1 MKKTIVSM
9 MAVAASFLFLA
20 CPKPALKPVKFDL
33 ETPFALQVG
42 QTGMSSEVE
51 GFSIKFEK
59 VSADSRCPK
68 GVECI
73 VAGQADVVLSLDK
86 SGTAKTVTL
95 PFTMTNGTTNVTDF
109 EGYTIRVVGLA
120 PEKFKDKE
128 IKPEEYNIMLT
139 VKAATQN

>member
-1 MKKTIVSM
+1 
-9 MAVAASFLFLA
+9 MAVAACFLFLG
-20 CPKPALKPVKFDL
+20 CPRPTLKPVKFDL

-42 QTGMSSEVE
+42 QTGMSTDVE

-73 VAGQADVVLSLDK
+73 VAGQADVVLSLSK
-86 SGTAKTVTL
+86 SGTTKTVTL
-95 PFTMTNGTTNVTDF
+95 PFATTNGTTNVTDF

-139 VKAATQN
+139 VKVAAQN